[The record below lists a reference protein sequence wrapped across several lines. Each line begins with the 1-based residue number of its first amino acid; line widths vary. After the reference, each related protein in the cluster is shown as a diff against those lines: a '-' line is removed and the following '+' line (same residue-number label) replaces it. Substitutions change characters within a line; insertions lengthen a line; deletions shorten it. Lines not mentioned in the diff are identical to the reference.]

1 MSIYI
6 GKSTGKNSHLR
17 TRISA
22 LNEKCEIRVAK
33 SARGFSLTEI
43 LLTMSLFLLLAG
55 IGIGAYFQ
63 YYQAALVNT
72 DIDSTLTIMKD
83 TRFKALKNPT
93 NDDYGVR
100 VDTATNSIISFRDT
114 YTPGSTEN
122 VIMELK
128 QLTVQTLNLDPNIGV
143 TNEILFEKKTGKTQ
157 NTGTFTIG
165 NLNRSHTFN
174 INAQG
179 VIN

>member
-1 MSIYI
+1 
-6 GKSTGKNSHLR
+6 
-17 TRISA
+17 
-22 LNEKCEIRVAK
+22 
-33 SARGFSLTEI
+33 
-43 LLTMSLFLLLAG
+43 MSLFLLLAG

-72 DIDSTLTIMKD
+72 DIDNALTIMKD

-93 NDDYGVR
+93 NEDYGVHI
-100 VDTATNSIISFRDT
+100 DSGTNSIISFRKF
-114 YTPGSTEN
+114 YSPGSTEN
-122 VIMELK
+122 VVVELK
-128 QLTVQTLNLDPNIGV
+128 QMTIQTLNLDPNLGV
-143 TNEILFEKKTGKTQ
+143 TNEIIFENKTGKTQ

-165 NLNRSHTFN
+165 NLQRSHTFN